1 MRVTKPSR
9 KTKLIRSQRGRRTR
23 TKSRPVPE
31 TMRAVAIDRY
41 GGPEVLTVH
50 ELPVPEL
57 APNEVL
63 IAVHTAGVGGWDAD
77 IRDGWNPGGRIQFP
91 LVLGTDGS
99 GTIAQV
105 GSRVRRFKAGDRVYS
120 YTWNNPKGG
129 FYAEYV
135 AVHMDNTAR
144 FPDPPLDLKHAGA
157 VPVTGLTALQ
167 GIGDHLNVKTGENVM
182 IHGASG
188 AVGTLAI
195 QFAKERGAKVLAV
208 ASGRDGVT
216 LVERLGADLAVD
228 GHRDDFV
235 EAAFAFAPKGVDAV
249 LVLGSGDSVP
259 RCLDVLR
266 QGGRL
271 AYPNG
276 VEPALEKRRGLKII
290 SYDAKA
296 GAREFEK
303 LSTAIK
309 KARLKVP
316 IAAEFPL
323 EDAAKAHQRIEQ
335 GHVLGKI
342 ILRVRG

>member
-1 MRVTKPSR
+1 
-9 KTKLIRSQRGRRTR
+9 
-23 TKSRPVPE
+23 
-31 TMRAVAIDRY
+31 MRAVAIDRY
-41 GGPEVLTVH
+41 GGPEFLTVH

-91 LVLGTDGS
+91 LVLGSDGS

-105 GSRVRRFKAGDRVYS
+105 GSRVRRFKPGDRVYS
-120 YTWNNPKGG
+120 YTWNSPKGG

-167 GIGDHLNVKTGENVM
+167 GIGDHLDVQTGENVM

-271 AYPNG
+271 AFPNG

-290 SYDAKA
+290 PYDAKA
-296 GAREFEK
+296 GVREFEK
-303 LSTAIK
+303 LNTVIK

-316 IAAEFPL
+316 IAAEFAL
-323 EDAAKAHQRIEQ
+323 EDAAKAHRRIKQ

>member
-1 MRVTKPSR
+1 
-9 KTKLIRSQRGRRTR
+9 
-23 TKSRPVPE
+23 
-31 TMRAVAIDRY
+31 MRAVAIDRY
-41 GGPEVLTVH
+41 GGPEFLTVH
-50 ELPVPEL
+50 ELPVPGL

-77 IRDGWNPGGRIQFP
+77 IRDGWDPGGRIQFP
-91 LVLGTDGS
+91 LVLGSDGS

-120 YTWNNPKGG
+120 YTWNSPKGG

-135 AVHMDNTAR
+135 AVHMDNTTR

-167 GIGDHLNVKTGENVM
+167 GIGDHLDVQTGETVM

-235 EAAFAFAPKGVDAV
+235 EAAFTFAPKGVDAV

-290 SYDAKA
+290 PYDAKA
-296 GAREFEK
+296 GVREFEK
-303 LSTAIK
+303 LNLVIK

-323 EDAAKAHQRIEQ
+323 EEAAKAHQRIEQ

>member
-1 MRVTKPSR
+1 
-9 KTKLIRSQRGRRTR
+9 
-23 TKSRPVPE
+23 
-31 TMRAVAIDRY
+31 
-41 GGPEVLTVH
+41 
-50 ELPVPEL
+50 
-57 APNEVL
+57 
-63 IAVHTAGVGGWDAD
+63 
-77 IRDGWNPGGRIQFP
+77 
-91 LVLGTDGS
+91 
-99 GTIAQV
+99 
-105 GSRVRRFKAGDRVYS
+105 
-120 YTWNNPKGG
+120 
-129 FYAEYV
+129 
-135 AVHMDNTAR
+135 
-144 FPDPPLDLKHAGA
+144 
-157 VPVTGLTALQ
+157 
-167 GIGDHLNVKTGENVM
+167 M

-290 SYDAKA
+290 AYDAKA
-296 GAREFEK
+296 GVREFEK
-303 LSTAIK
+303 LDTAIK

-323 EDAAKAHQRIEQ
+323 EEAAKAHQRVEQ

>member
-1 MRVTKPSR
+1 
-9 KTKLIRSQRGRRTR
+9 
-23 TKSRPVPE
+23 
-31 TMRAVAIDRY
+31 MRAVAIDRY

-50 ELPVPEL
+50 ELPVPDL

-91 LVLGTDGS
+91 LVLGSDGS

-120 YTWNNPKGG
+120 YTWNSPKGG

-135 AVHMDNTAR
+135 AVHMDNTTR

-167 GIGDHLNVKTGENVM
+167 GIGDHLDVQTGENVM

-208 ASGRDGVT
+208 ASGPDGVT

-228 GHRDDFV
+228 GHSDDFV
-235 EAAFAFAPKGVDAV
+235 EAAFAFAPEGVDAV

-290 SYDAKA
+290 PYDAKA
-296 GAREFEK
+296 GVREFEK
-303 LSTAIK
+303 LNVAIK
-309 KARLKVP
+309 KARLKMP

-323 EDAAKAHQRIEQ
+323 EDAAKAHRRIKQ

>member
-1 MRVTKPSR
+1 
-9 KTKLIRSQRGRRTR
+9 
-23 TKSRPVPE
+23 
-31 TMRAVAIDRY
+31 MRAVAIDHY

-99 GTIAQV
+99 GTIAQL

-120 YTWNNPKGG
+120 YTWNSPKGG

-135 AVHMDNTAR
+135 ALHMDNTAR

-167 GIGDHLNVKTGENVM
+167 GIGDHLDVDTGENVM

-290 SYDAKA
+290 PYDAKV

-303 LSTAIK
+303 LNNAMK
-309 KARLKVP
+309 KAHLQVP

-323 EDAAKAHQRIEQ
+323 EEAAKAHQRIEQ

>member
-1 MRVTKPSR
+1 
-9 KTKLIRSQRGRRTR
+9 
-23 TKSRPVPE
+23 
-31 TMRAVAIDRY
+31 MRAVAIDRY
-41 GGPEVLTVH
+41 GGPEFLTMH
-50 ELPVPEL
+50 ELPVPDL

-91 LVLGTDGS
+91 LVLGSDGS

-105 GSRVRRFKAGDRVYS
+105 GSRVHRFKAGDRVYS
-120 YTWNNPKGG
+120 YAWNSPKGG

-135 AVHMDNTAR
+135 AVHMDNTVR

-167 GIGDHLNVKTGENVM
+167 GIGDHLDVQTGENVM

-216 LVERLGADLAVD
+216 LVERLGADLGVD

-235 EAAFAFAPKGVDAV
+235 EAAFTFAPKGVDAV

-276 VEPALEKRRGLKII
+276 VEPVLEKRRGLKII
-290 SYDAKA
+290 PYDAKA
-296 GAREFEK
+296 GVREFEK
-303 LSTAIK
+303 LNTVIK
-309 KARLKVP
+309 KARLKMP
-316 IAAEFPL
+316 LAAEFPL
-323 EDAAKAHQRIEQ
+323 EEAAKAHRRIKQ

>member
-1 MRVTKPSR
+1 
-9 KTKLIRSQRGRRTR
+9 
-23 TKSRPVPE
+23 
-31 TMRAVAIDRY
+31 MRAVAIDRC

-57 APNEVL
+57 DPSEVL

-77 IRDGWNPGGRIQFP
+77 IRDGWNPGGRIRFP

-99 GTIAQV
+99 GTIVQL
-105 GSRVRRFKAGDRVYS
+105 GRRVRRFKTGDRVYG
-120 YTWNNPKGG
+120 YIWNNPKGG

-135 AVHMDNTAR
+135 AVHMDHAAR

-157 VPVTGLTALQ
+157 VAVTGLTALQ
-167 GIGDHLNVKTGENVM
+167 GIGDHLDVQTGEHVM

-188 AVGTLAI
+188 AVGTLAV

-208 ASGRDGVT
+208 ASGADGVV
-216 LVERLGADLAVD
+216 LAERLGADRAVD

-235 EAAFAFAPKGVDAV
+235 EAAFSFAPKGLDAV
-249 LVLGSGDSVP
+249 LVLGSGESVP
-259 RCLDVLR
+259 RCLDALR

-276 VEPALEKRRGLKII
+276 VEPAPEKRRGFKVIA
-290 SYDAKA
+290 YDAEA
-296 GAREFEK
+296 GVREFEK
-303 LSTAIK
+303 LNTAIRR
-309 KARLKVP
+309 AHLQVP

-323 EDAAKAHQRIEQ
+323 EEAAKAHQRIAQ
-335 GHVLGKI
+335 GHVLGRI

>member
-1 MRVTKPSR
+1 
-9 KTKLIRSQRGRRTR
+9 
-23 TKSRPVPE
+23 
-31 TMRAVAIDRY
+31 MRAVAIDRY
-41 GGPEVLTVH
+41 GGPEFLTVH
-50 ELPVPEL
+50 ELPVPGL

-91 LVLGTDGS
+91 LVLGSDGS

-120 YTWNNPKGG
+120 YTWNSPKGG

-167 GIGDHLNVKTGENVM
+167 GIGDHLDVQTGETVM

-271 AYPNG
+271 AFPNG

-290 SYDAKA
+290 PYDAKA
-296 GAREFEK
+296 GVREFEK
-303 LSTAIK
+303 LNTAIK
-309 KARLKVP
+309 KARLKMP
-316 IAAEFPL
+316 IAAEFSL

>member
-1 MRVTKPSR
+1 
-9 KTKLIRSQRGRRTR
+9 
-23 TKSRPVPE
+23 
-31 TMRAVAIDRY
+31 MRAVAIDHY

-99 GTIAQV
+99 GTIAQL

-120 YTWNNPKGG
+120 YTWNSPKGG

-167 GIGDHLNVKTGENVM
+167 GIGDHLDVDTGENVM

-290 SYDAKA
+290 PYDAKV

-303 LSTAIK
+303 LNNAMK
-309 KARLKVP
+309 KAHLQVP

-323 EDAAKAHQRIEQ
+323 EEAAKAHQRIEQ